1 MPALIAL
8 AVAYIFSQFFRSFL
22 AIVAGDLTRDLG
34 MGPADLGLLSA
45 VWFAAF
51 ALMQPAVG
59 LALDRFGPRRTVAM
73 MMVGAVLGSVLF
85 GLATSRFAAMLAMAL
100 IGIGCAP
107 VLMGTLYLFG
117 RSYPPERF
125 ILLSS
130 VMLGIS
136 NLGNLI
142 SATPL
147 ALAAQTFGWRTTF
160 LVIAAI
166 VAVVALAVAV
176 FVRDPPRLMTPA
188 DEASGGIAGF
198 AVILRMRGLALILP
212 LVATSYAVVIAE
224 RGLWIGPYLETVHGL
239 GNLERANVAF
249 AMAIAMAIASF
260 TYAPAERWF
269 GGAKPTVIFGTVL
282 TTLAFAAL
290 AFPVSTFAAASAI
303 VAIGFFGFTYTLIMA
318 HGRRFFPDHLL
329 GRGVTMLNFAFIG
342 GAAVTQAAS
351 GLLVE
356 SLLAAGF
363 SASAT
368 YAILHGLFAAL
379 LAVSLAVYLRAP
391 AK

>member
-34 MGPADLGLLSA
+34 LGPADLGLLSA

-51 ALMQPAVG
+51 ALAQPAVG
-59 LALDRFGPRRTVAM
+59 LALDRFGPRRTVAVM
-73 MMVGAVLGSVLF
+73 MSGAILGSVLF
-85 GLATSRFAAMLAMAL
+85 GLATSRLEAMVAMAL

-117 RSYPPERF
+117 RLYPPERF
-125 ILLSS
+125 VLLSS
-130 VMLGIS
+130 VVLGIS
-136 NLGNLI
+136 NLGNLV

-147 ALAAQTFGWRTTF
+147 ALAAQTFGWRVTF
-160 LVIAAI
+160 LVIGAI
-166 VAVVALAVAV
+166 VAVVALAVAA
-176 FVRDPPRLMTPA
+176 FVRDPPRLTAPA
-188 DEASGGIAGF
+188 DEASRGIAGF
-198 AVILRMRGLALILP
+198 GVILRMRGFVLILP

-239 GNLERANVAF
+239 ESLDRANVAF
-249 AMAIAMAIASF
+249 AMAVAMTVASF
-260 TYAPAERWF
+260 AYAPAERWF
-269 GGAKPTVIFGTVL
+269 GGAKRTVAFGTAL
-282 TTLAFAAL
+282 TALAFAAL
-290 AFPVSTFAAASAI
+290 AMPLHMLAAASAI

-329 GRGVTMLNFAFIG
+329 GRGVTMMNFGFIG

-351 GLLVE
+351 GILVE

-368 YAILHGLFAAL
+368 YALLHATFAAL
-379 LAVSLAVYLRAP
+379 LAVSLSVYLRAP
-391 AK
+391 PK